1 MQIKNCE
8 ELVLGP
14 ALAIET
20 VPAPSCQISKF
31 SSSNDAAC
39 PARAAGA
46 AAVSHSGHSGGDEGK
61 VDGGGLPWGP
71 RCVGSFLVTFPGP
84 SLCRGGGI

>member
-1 MQIKNCE
+1 VQIKNCE

-31 SSSNDAAC
+31 SSSNDAAR

-46 AAVSHSGHSGGDEGK
+46 AAVSHSAVQREKAAAAAEARAEGGFC
-61 VDGGGLPWGP
+61 P
-71 RCVGSFLVTFPGP
+71 
-84 SLCRGGGI
+84 